1 MIMRDYTPE
10 QIRAA
15 RRARKALKELSE
27 SGLYLIQHA
36 SSGDIYA
43 IPQEMA
49 SDVSDLVTYEL
60 LDCGH
65 IDDAGDW

>member
-1 MIMRDYTPE
+1 MIEYTPE

-15 RRARKALKELSE
+15 GRARRALKTLSE

-43 IPQEMA
+43 IPIEMS
-49 SDVSDLVTYEL
+49 SDVSALETCKL

>member
-1 MIMRDYTPE
+1 MIEYTPE

-15 RRARKALKELSE
+15 RRASKALKLLSE
-27 SGLYLIQHA
+27 SGLYLIQHG

-43 IPQEMA
+43 IPKDM
-49 SDVSDLVTYEL
+49 SFDVSGLETHKL